1 MVVFDHQFL
10 QEHIADLVDRER
22 HGLRLGAALG
32 DVRVEEFER
41 GLFIAVIGKHRVP
54 DLDRDREDFDVIP
67 FDVAPWQIACRND
80 NETYMHGGGCRRG
93 EATVMTL
100 LR

>member
-41 GLFIAVIGKHRVP
+41 GREYYERLGIGDRCDLCLNPGGHEVVVDSGLEFIAKW
-54 DLDRDREDFDVIP
+54 L
-67 FDVAPWQIACRND
+67 
-80 NETYMHGGGCRRG
+80 
-93 EATVMTL
+93 
-100 LR
+100 